1 MTTDIHEKCF
11 GALSGGAV
19 GDAVGEIAFS
29 HPDRE
34 ALLAQLDEAAQLR
47 YTDDTVMTLAVAE
60 NLIDRGDIDAQLL
73 GNRLKELYHQE
84 PWRGYGE
91 SARHIFSLVENEG
104 IGYLDAARRLQG
116 GAGSFGN
123 GAAMRIAPVALYGH
137 RSDDL
142 YQRVATASRMTHAH
156 PIGIDGA
163 AVLAK
168 AQALALGM
176 NPQRPFSPHAL
187 AGELLDFAETPEL
200 KEKLELIP
208 GLLDSEIPASAAAD
222 QLGLSTAAHK
232 SVPFALYCFVA
243 HPHEFMECVLCAV
256 LNGGDRDTMGAM
268 AGSVSGAFLGIG
280 AIPTLWLSKLENRQ
294 HIEALSR
301 ELAARC

>member
-1 MTTDIHEKCF
+1 MTTDIDAKIF

-19 GDAVGEIAFS
+19 GDAIGEIAFS

-34 ALLAQLDEAAQLR
+34 ALLARLGETAELR

-60 NLIDRGDIDAQLL
+60 SLIEHGAIEPQIL
-73 GNRLKELYHQE
+73 GNRLKELYHKE

-104 IGYLDAARRLQG
+104 IGYLDAAQRLQG
-116 GAGSFGN
+116 GAGSLGN
-123 GAAMRIAPVALYGH
+123 GAAMRVAPVALYAH
-137 RSDDL
+137 RTDDL
-142 YQRVATASRMTHAH
+142 YDRVAAASRLTHAH
-156 PIGIDGA
+156 PVGIDGA
-163 AVLAK
+163 AVLAR
-168 AQALALGM
+168 AQALALRM

-187 AGELLDFAETPEL
+187 AAELIEFARTPEL
-200 KEKLELIP
+200 REKLELIP
-208 GLLDSEIPASAAAD
+208 GLLDNETATSEAAEH
-222 QLGLSTAAHK
+222 LGLSTAAHK
-232 SVPFALYCFVA
+232 SVPFALYCFLS

-268 AGSVSGAFLGIG
+268 TGSVSGAFLGIA
-280 AIPTLWLSKLENRQ
+280 AIPAQWLARLEDHQ
-294 HIEALSR
+294 HIEALAR